1 MSIFTSQIT
10 RKININKQ
18 LNTLKCIN
26 NLRTRTLEI
35 THTHKERERKRSP
48 VLEHKRHYQ
57 TRLKEPGDEGF
68 LHILRLIYKKYSV
81 LLL

>member
-35 THTHKERERKRSP
+35 THTHTKKE
-48 VLEHKRHYQ
+48 
-57 TRLKEPGDEGF
+57 KENDHP
-68 LHILRLIYKKYSV
+68 S
-81 LLL
+81 